1 MYIQSKQHGFRGGQQ
16 ANGRG
21 YRPLSPPRDG
31 QQREVHLNEF
41 LIGHLV
47 FFILGKIIWEKHE

>member
-47 FFILGKIIWEKHE
+47 FFILGKII

>member
-1 MYIQSKQHGFRGGQQ
+1 MYIQSKQHGFCGGQQ

-21 YRPLSPPRDG
+21 YHLSPPRDG
-31 QQREVHLNEF
+31 QQRAVQLNEF

-47 FFILGKIIWEKHE
+47 FFILGKIIGEKHE